1 MGVLLFF
8 YCTFTCYK
16 TPWITSTTPI
26 LLPSTRFYPSMIS
39 SSFSSRTAYAFH
51 PHLMYTALISSSSRE
66 QNCSILGRCSIRCLA
81 SKHKCS
87 VSKHKCSIPYFSPP
101 YTPLFKKKKIKIGYP
116 CIRYNFSV
124 FSKKLIKKERRISWI
139 TTSSNA
145 RNSSLYP
152 FFKPPYFS

>member
-1 MGVLLFF
+1 MGVSLFF

-87 VSKHKCSIPYFSPP
+87 VSKHKCSIPILFSPLHSSFQKEKKQNRI
-101 YTPLFKKKKIKIGYP
+101 PLHTVYFF
-116 CIRYNFSV
+116 CF
-124 FSKKLIKKERRISWI
+124 LIKTHKKREK
-139 TTSSNA
+139 NF
-145 RNSSLYP
+145 LDY
-152 FFKPPYFS
+152 YF